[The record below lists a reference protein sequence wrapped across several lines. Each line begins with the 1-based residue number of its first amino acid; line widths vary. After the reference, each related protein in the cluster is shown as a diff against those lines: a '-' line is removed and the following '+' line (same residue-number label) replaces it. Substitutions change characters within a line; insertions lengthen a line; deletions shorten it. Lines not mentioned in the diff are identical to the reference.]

1 MEKIVFDSHAFM
13 VYFMREAGSSRVV
26 EWILKGRAN
35 KCSILLSV
43 VNWGEIYYSI
53 ARAESEQKAR
63 DCLVVIDELSVH
75 IVPAD
80 QELTLQA
87 AGLKSRYAL
96 SYADCFAAA
105 LAKREDCPV
114 LTGDKEFR
122 VLPTDIKIIWIQKA
136 SQP

>member
-1 MEKIVFDSHAFM
+1 M
-13 VYFMREAGSSRVV
+13 VYFMREAGSNKVV
-26 EWILKGRAN
+26 EWILKGRAK

-53 ARAESEQKAR
+53 TRAEGEQKAR

-87 AGLKSRYAL
+87 AGLKSQHAL

-105 LAKREDCPV
+105 LAKREGCPV

-122 VLPTDIKIIWIQKA
+122 NLPADIKILWI
-136 SQP
+136 